1 METVR
6 EQEFRSM
13 IEQMTSD
20 YYNSTWVQM
29 NHTYNYMDSLI
40 WVYDKIVEVNS
51 HHFRVNTLG
60 NNSNTCKFL
69 RCLTA
74 TIIQQIEWNP
84 EQEFKSTVMKAFFR
98 PITELPPY
106 YEDVVIVDDDEDDDY
121 VDEEPSY
128 DNNYIDHRIDDLRND
143 YWTASTL
150 LEMLEYIV
158 GIAVMQDKDIM
169 LRNSTSKYDPYNIL
183 HYRNYQAD
191 NIFPNWI
198 ESLVEQAK
206 SGGRKSNLLQDTV
219 LSRASESNIFLDV
232 DKETRYKFLYNL
244 ATSVVCELSDKF
256 TADEI
261 SVRLSVLRPGF
272 FSLGKEE
279 DIAGILGDL
288 YNMNEND
295 HLLAIYKF
303 FGYFLYHTPHSEQI
317 LELMVVECQLD
328 KKEGWSIG

>member
-13 IEQMTSD
+13 IEQMAND

-29 NHTYNYMDSLI
+29 NHTYNYMDRLI
-40 WVYDKIVEVNS
+40 WVYDKIVEENP
-51 HHFRVNTLG
+51 HHFRADTLG

-106 YEDVVIVDDDEDDDY
+106 YEDVVIVDNDEDDDY

-128 DNNYIDHRIDDLRND
+128 DNNYIDHRIDDLRNGH
-143 YWTASTL
+143 WTSSTL

-158 GIAVMQDKDIM
+158 GIAVMRDKNIM
-169 LRNSTSKYDPYNIL
+169 LKNNPRHDSYNRL

-191 NIFPNWI
+191 SIFPKWI
-198 ESLVEQAK
+198 ESLVEQVV
-206 SGGRKSNLLQDTV
+206 SGGRKKSSLSDSYV
-219 LSRASESNIFLDV
+219 LARAGESNIFPEFDEDMKLQLM
-232 DKETRYKFLYNL
+232 YSL
-244 ATSVVCELSDKF
+244 AVSVVCELSNKLSTDRI
-256 TADEI
+256 A
-261 SVRLSVLRPGF
+261 VRLSMLRPGL
-272 FSLGKEE
+272 FSLENKDTVIDVLNMDEMT
-279 DIAGILGDL
+279 GIDRLFTT
-288 YNMNEND
+288 
-295 HLLAIYKF
+295 YKI

-317 LELMVVECQLD
+317 LELMVEDCQLD